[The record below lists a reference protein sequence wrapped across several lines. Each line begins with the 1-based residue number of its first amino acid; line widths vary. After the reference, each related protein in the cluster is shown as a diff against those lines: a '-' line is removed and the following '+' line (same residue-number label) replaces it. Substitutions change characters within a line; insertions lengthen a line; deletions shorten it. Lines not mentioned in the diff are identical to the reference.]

1 MGELKEDMGMVGE
14 ESRKAKE
21 WLFKRKTRREF
32 LQVPIKVAKLAPVAL
47 LFGAPVLCRLID
59 WLSRSGI
66 MSVENPIA
74 ARGVSQQ
81 KKEAKV
87 SWTTLLG
94 EHNAQTLW
102 ESIDFFSGNLNPK
115 TQRLTDFES
124 IKGTQLERALFGFR
138 DFMERIRTPDGRQEL
153 RTEIKSLE
161 RQMDVGG
168 YKSFIDNLEKYI
180 NSQSGRSVD
189 ELLKD
194 YFTHVPNPSNPDEN
208 YGLGYPE
215 KDWKFMLDVEKAINE
230 KDRKGLSELMKDYK
244 TIESSPQG

>member
-1 MGELKEDMGMVGE
+1 MVGE
-14 ESRKAKE
+14 KSRKAAE
-21 WLFKRKTRREF
+21 WVFKRKTRREF
-32 LQVPIKVAKLAPVAL
+32 LQVSIKVAKLAPVAVL
-47 LFGAPVLCRLID
+47 LGAPVLCRLID

-81 KKEAKV
+81 KKEARV
-87 SWTTLLG
+87 SWTTLLR

-138 DFMERIRTPDGRQEL
+138 DFMGGIKTADGRQGL

-161 RQMDVGG
+161 GQMDVGG
-168 YKSFIDNLEKYI
+168 YESFIDNLEKYI
-180 NSQSGRSVD
+180 NSQSGRPID
-189 ELLKD
+189 DLLKD

-215 KDWKFMLDVEKAINE
+215 SDWKFMLGVSEAINE
-230 KDRKGLSELMKDYK
+230 RNGEDLPTLMEKYK
-244 TIESSPQG
+244 TTKSNP